1 MAAKN
6 LTEFLATLSV
16 VKLRAMDESIDEEID
31 DLTLQ
36 KKMIRNALAEKGV
49 IKPTARET
57 AQRKEQKSQGGRKTG
72 SAAAIRE
79 IISAEPERLWMPKE
93 VIDALHARGIES
105 APAAVRVALRRM
117 GAKGFL
123 VRGPTGEG
131 WKLASSNGSEPES
144 LLEAQK
150 TSGPGGM
157 GG

>member
-16 VKLRAMDESIDEEID
+16 AKLRAMDQSIDEQIE
-31 DLTLQ
+31 DLRSQ
-36 KKMIRNALAEKGV
+36 NKVIRDALAEKGA
-49 IKPTARET
+49 IPKGSARET
-57 AQRKEQKSQGGRKTG
+57 AQRKEQKAQGGRKTG

-123 VRGPTGEG
+123 VRGPSGEG
-131 WKLASSNGSEPES
+131 WKLASSNGSGTES
-144 LLEAQK
+144 LLEANS
-150 TSGPGGM
+150 SGPGGM